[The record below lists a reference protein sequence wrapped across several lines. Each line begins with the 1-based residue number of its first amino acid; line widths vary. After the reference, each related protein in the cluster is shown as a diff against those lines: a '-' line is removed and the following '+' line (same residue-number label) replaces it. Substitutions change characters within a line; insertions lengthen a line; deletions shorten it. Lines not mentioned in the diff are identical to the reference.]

1 MQATRWTRLAV
12 VGCATAAALTLGG
25 AAASAET
32 GAPATSTSNPAPSGP
47 VTITLQPD
55 QVQFLCGKR
64 LPKAEQRVTKLIDRI
79 NGDASVKGSTAWLKD
94 RAAKERAAGRETSAK
109 LLEERAA
116 RRAGRIDELN
126 KIKGWVTDFRGNYCG
141 AK

>member
-1 MQATRWTRLAV
+1 MRITRIAAAGLAV
-12 VGCATAAALTLGG
+12 AAVSLAG
-25 AAASAET
+25 AA
-32 GAPATSTSNPAPSGP
+32 PAVAQPSTPPSGS
-47 VTITLQPD
+47 VTITLSPE
-55 QVQFLCGKR
+55 QVAFLCDKR
-64 LPKAEQRVTKLIDRI
+64 LPRMETRVTKLIDRI
-79 NGDASVKGSTAWLKD
+79 NGNASVKGSTAWLKD

-126 KIKGWVTDFRGNYCG
+126 KIKGWVTDFRGKYCG